1 MISVV
6 MLAAG
11 RELSEPR
18 LSPDGDTVA
27 FVTTRGGRASIA
39 LVGVHRSPERTLTT
53 DPPPRPGRPTGGG
66 SFDWLPDGSAIV
78 YAAVDGNLWSQDEAG
93 GPPTRLTDQSNDS
106 PATMPAVSP
115 DGTRVAYVIDQR
127 HVAVVGLASDG
138 PWPVRLT
145 PPDAEFSFDPSWSG
159 DSDFVAW
166 HSWRPPA
173 MSWDESTWQIAP
185 ADGSGTIIELPAD
198 GFAVQ
203 QPRFA
208 PVATDLAYLA
218 DRTGWLNLHVFGA
231 ERDLDR
237 PVVDE
242 PFEHGEPAQGPGQRS
257 FAWSPDGAAIAF
269 TRNEGGFGRLCVVDL
284 ASGAVRDVSRA
295 VHGGLDWKGGT
306 LVAIRSGG
314 TTPTQLVAYEV
325 GGHGEGSWARTVLAV
340 GPVIGFERHLVEPET
355 VSWPSDDG
363 VEIHGRL
370 YRPHDRPGPSPLF
383 VWVHGG
389 PIGQWPVS
397 FNARI
402 AYWLSRGW
410 SVLLPDY
417 RGSSGWG
424 RAYTQAL
431 RGRWGELDTAD
442 CASGARAAIDRRWT
456 TSDSVVA
463 MGGSAGG
470 FTVLNM
476 LANNPGLFA
485 AAIALYPVT
494 DLRALDLTTHRFE
507 AHTNQ
512 RLVGPW
518 PEAADAYRSRSPLNR
533 AAEITTPLLVL
544 HGTADPV
551 VPIAQTEALVAAMAR
566 AGRPI
571 EFHAYDGEGHGWR
584 HPETTADELARI
596 GAFLDRHV
604 AVVSSAGPAPGRSRA
619 HGSW

>member
-1 MISVV
+1 MISAA

-18 LSPDGDTVA
+18 LSPDGETVA

-39 LVGVHRSPERTLTT
+39 LIGVNGTPERTLTT
-53 DPPPRPGRPTGGG
+53 EPPPRPGRPTGGG
-66 SFDWLPDGSAIV
+66 SFDWLPHGSAIV
-78 YAAVDGNLWSQDEAG
+78 YAAVDGNLWRQDVTG
-93 GPPTRLTDQSNDS
+93 GPPTRLTDQSDAS

-115 DGTRVAYVIDQR
+115 DGSRVAYVVDER
-127 HVAVVGLASDG
+127 HVAVAPLAADG
-138 PWPVRLT
+138 VWPVRLSA
-145 PPDAEFSFDPSWSG
+145 PDAEFSFDPSWSADG
-159 DSDFVAW
+159 NFVAW

-185 ADGSGTIIELPAD
+185 ADGSGTLIELPID
-198 GFAVQ
+198 DFAVQ

-208 PVATDLAYLA
+208 PAGSDLAYLA
-218 DRTGWLNLHVFGA
+218 DRRGWLNLHVFGG
-231 ERDLDR
+231 ERDVDR
-237 PVVDE
+237 PLVDE

-269 TRNEGGFGRLCVVDL
+269 TRNEGGFGRLCVVDV
-284 ASGAVRDVSRA
+284 ATGVARDVAKA
-295 VHGGLDWKGGT
+295 VHGGLDWRGGT

-314 TTPTQLVAYEV
+314 TTPTQLVAYDA
-325 GGHGEGSWARTVLAV
+325 GRDGAGAWTRTVLAV

-355 VSWPSDDG
+355 VAWRGDDG
-363 VEIHGRL
+363 VELHGRL
-370 YRPHDRPGPSPLF
+370 YRPDGTPGPKLF

-424 RAYTQAL
+424 RSYTQAL
-431 RGRWGELDTAD
+431 RGRWGELDASD
-442 CASGARAAIDRRWT
+442 CASAARTAIARRWT
-456 TSDSVVA
+456 TTGNIVA

-476 LANNPGLFA
+476 LADNPGLFA
-485 AAIALYPVT
+485 AGVALYPVT

-507 AHTNQ
+507 AHANQ

-518 PEAADAYRSRSPLNR
+518 PDAADVYRARSPLNR
-533 AAEITTPLLVL
+533 ATEITTPLLVL
-544 HGTADPV
+544 HGTDDRS
-551 VPIAQTEALVAAMAR
+551 VPIAQTEALVTAMSR
-566 AGRPI
+566 GGRPV

-584 HPETTADELARI
+584 RPETVADELARI
-596 GAFLDRHV
+596 GMFLDRHV
-604 AVVSSAGPAPGRSRA
+604 AFVSNAGPTPG
-619 HGSW
+619 GL